1 MNDTEPTTLA
11 RLQQRLD
18 LTTVR
23 GGLAA
28 TVAAL
33 VAGVLT
39 RDASWSPPVWLLVTI
54 GLLFLWCVVTLIG
67 RLLFVRTKDSS
78 LAIPPA
84 FWHWWGARLAIFF
97 AAPILFFCWLIALP
111 AGSPWSGIAGRAL
124 ILTLFLNFLL
134 GLIGYAAINSALLLE
149 RLRRR
154 N

>member
-1 MNDTEPTTLA
+1 MNDTEPAMLA

-18 LTTVR
+18 RTTVS
-23 GGLAA
+23 GGLVA
-28 TVAAL
+28 TVIAL

-39 RDASWSPPVWLLVTI
+39 RDATWSPPIWLLVSI
-54 GLLFLWCVVTLIG
+54 GLLFLWYVLTLIG
-67 RLLFVRTKDSS
+67 RLVLVRAKDSS

-84 FWHWWGARLAIFF
+84 FWHWWGGRLAIFF

-124 ILTLFLNFLL
+124 ILLLLVNFLV
-134 GLIGYAAINSALLLE
+134 GLIGDATINSALLFE

-154 N
+154 T